1 MQILGFGEILIF
13 HIFYYLAYST
23 FLVKVGFVAI
33 QFLPHIVFAE
43 FVENENHI
51 TQRG

>member
-1 MQILGFGEILIF
+1 MQILGFCEIL
-13 HIFYYLAYST
+13 FYHKFFYLTYST

-43 FVENENHI
+43 FIENENHI